1 MSFIFFGIKNNWNC
15 ILCLKPFDKLTL
27 ISKNNLFLYVD
38 HFSPILWQILINEYQ
53 TVELESDDKII
64 TMMII
69 RKENHDV
76 GARKQQG
83 VQQLHES
90 GTYFNSLHV
99 QISYFCRKLEMWQG
113 YIATFK
119 YSA

>member
-1 MSFIFFGIKNNWNC
+1 MINF
-15 ILCLKPFDKLTL
+15 
-27 ISKNNLFLYVD
+27 
-38 HFSPILWQILINEYQ
+38 NEYQ

-69 RKENHDV
+69 RKESHDV
-76 GARKQQG
+76 GACKQQG
-83 VQQLHES
+83 AQQLHES
-90 GTYFNSLHV
+90 GRYFNSLHV
-99 QISYFCRKLEMWQG
+99 QISYFCGTLEMQKG

>member
-1 MSFIFFGIKNNWNC
+1 MTNF
-15 ILCLKPFDKLTL
+15 
-27 ISKNNLFLYVD
+27 
-38 HFSPILWQILINEYQ
+38 NEYQ

-69 RKENHDV
+69 RKESHDV
-76 GARKQQG
+76 GACKQQG
-83 VQQLHES
+83 TQQLHES
-90 GTYFNSLHV
+90 GRYFNSLHV
-99 QISYFCRKLEMWQG
+99 QISYFCRTLEMQKG